1 SFEGPGTLAPNHLL
15 FLFGE
20 VGDDAEVVP
29 DFLHGHLLDG
39 VGHGL
44 AGEVEQPRHVEE
56 RGCVGD
62 VQQHVLVELHQ
73 LLVELLQRLHAPRAA
88 AAARVPLAVLHH
100 LAEHRAGDAT
110 REGDH
115 LRVVAAAT
123 DFREQVLEC
132 PGSVGGGHVHG
143 KLLAVVGLENHLLLA
158 TIGLLCSLRHDRS
171 RFLET

>member
-15 FLFGE
+15 FRVGE

-62 VQQHVLVELHQ
+62 VQQHVPVELHQ
-73 LLVELLQRLHAPRAA
+73 LLVELLQRLHAPQPRQPAC
-88 AAARVPLAVLHH
+88 RRQYSTTLPSTGLVM
-100 LAEHRAGDAT
+100 
-110 REGDH
+110 
-115 LRVVAAAT
+115 
-123 DFREQVLEC
+123 
-132 PGSVGGGHVHG
+132 
-143 KLLAVVGLENHLLLA
+143 LLGRGITCGLSLLPP
-158 TIGLLCSLRHDRS
+158 TSES
-171 RFLET
+171 RFLSVPDWLAVAMSTVNSWPSWVLRTTFSSPPSASLVPSDMIDQGS